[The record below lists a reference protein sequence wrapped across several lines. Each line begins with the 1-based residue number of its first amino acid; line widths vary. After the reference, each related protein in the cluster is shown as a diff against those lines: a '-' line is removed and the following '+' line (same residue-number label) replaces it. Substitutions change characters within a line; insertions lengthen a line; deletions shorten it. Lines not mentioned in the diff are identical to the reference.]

1 MSYIFIKTRDTKNQ
15 HDNTNITIEIPD
27 NDVTLET
34 VLEALEEYLKA
45 CGFILNG
52 TLDIVS
58 DDEEQT

>member
-1 MSYIFIKTRDTKNQ
+1 MMHR
-15 HDNTNITIEIPD
+15 TNITIEIPD